1 MKTSKRCWTKTG
13 ILNTYGFSSST
24 MKFYTLPS
32 FSQHDQCEF
41 LTLPSFVQHS
51 QKFLFTIVIQHTWFL
66 HNYMWVFNI
75 TLFCPAF
82 PNSFCLFTTTWLV
95 LNDTNWQSC
104 SDKDYKQ
111 KVLFMSSCSSWCY
124 FSCELYW
131 WRHTKGKFEIFQLI
145 LMTLI
150 RGSTYFKS

>member
-1 MKTSKRCWTKTG
+1 MIPVYWIVCLTFGFQIVVVKTIVKVRFRVFISFMKGSYKIINQQNVEIFANQMKQEPITYFFG
-13 ILNTYGFSSST
+13 YGFSSST

-66 HNYMWVFNI
+66 HKYMWLFNI

-82 PNSFCLFTTTWLV
+82 PNSFCLFTTTWL
-95 LNDTNWQSC
+95 
-104 SDKDYKQ
+104 
-111 KVLFMSSCSSWCY
+111 
-124 FSCELYW
+124 
-131 WRHTKGKFEIFQLI
+131 KGWK
-145 LMTLI
+145 
-150 RGSTYFKS
+150 RR

>member
-1 MKTSKRCWTKTG
+1 MS
-13 ILNTYGFSSST
+13 ILVYEILEYKNLSFHIIISLGYCTWPQQSCNLRQVWKVFCNLFTYALFILIIIHEEYGFSSST

-66 HNYMWVFNI
+66 HNYMWLFNI

-82 PNSFCLFTTTWLV
+82 PNSFCLFTTTWL
-95 LNDTNWQSC
+95 
-104 SDKDYKQ
+104 
-111 KVLFMSSCSSWCY
+111 
-124 FSCELYW
+124 
-131 WRHTKGKFEIFQLI
+131 KGWK
-145 LMTLI
+145 
-150 RGSTYFKS
+150 RR

>member
-1 MKTSKRCWTKTG
+1 MIIHLHFPLRGEFYPLDFQTFGLQYHGQFLSAFAFFAFPLIIGVTMAFFRMQFVKFNNRFFNLKVWLIYQG
-13 ILNTYGFSSST
+13 YDGYGFSSST

-82 PNSFCLFTTTWLV
+82 PNSFCLFTTTWL
-95 LNDTNWQSC
+95 
-104 SDKDYKQ
+104 
-111 KVLFMSSCSSWCY
+111 
-124 FSCELYW
+124 
-131 WRHTKGKFEIFQLI
+131 KGWK
-145 LMTLI
+145 
-150 RGSTYFKS
+150 RR